1 MFFIKKKKKY
11 NIVNI
16 KILPFFIG
24 PLQLVFSI
32 NFVFQVNQWMSS
44 RNSKVYTWITTLTT
58 LLFVEKQRVL
68 AFIVWRKKTS
78 ICMNKLTSR
87 KLL

>member
-16 KILPFFIG
+16 KILTFFIG

-78 ICMNKLTSR
+78 ICMNKLTSG

>member
-44 RNSKVYTWITTLTT
+44 RNSKVYTWITALTT

-78 ICMNKLTSR
+78 ICMNKLTSG

>member
-1 MFFIKKKKKY
+1 
-11 NIVNI
+11 
-16 KILPFFIG
+16 
-24 PLQLVFSI
+24 
-32 NFVFQVNQWMSS
+32 MSS

-78 ICMNKLTSR
+78 ICMNKLTSG

>member
-16 KILPFFIG
+16 KILPFFFF

-78 ICMNKLTSR
+78 ICMNKLTSG